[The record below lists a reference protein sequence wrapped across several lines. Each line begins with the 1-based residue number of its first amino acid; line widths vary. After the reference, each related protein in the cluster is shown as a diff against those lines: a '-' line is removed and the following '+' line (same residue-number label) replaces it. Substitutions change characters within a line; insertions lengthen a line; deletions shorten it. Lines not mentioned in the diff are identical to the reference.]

1 MSVTHGGLLVLAA
14 LVLSACSEPPV
25 TLPEE
30 RHTALETAFN
40 GGDVDACVAL
50 YTEDAEILAEDAPI
64 VRGRR
69 AIREY
74 FVDQAAREIQLDT
87 ETALSIASGD
97 LAVEQGTY
105 RIRNVKVGQDVEYGE
120 YLHVWRRGDDGLWHI
135 FRTMINMTQAQR
147 GSVSVSPEAAAA
159 DPADAPE

>member
-1 MSVTHGGLLVLAA
+1 MSVTRGGLLVLAA
-14 LVLSACSEPPV
+14 LAALSACSEPPS
-25 TLPEE
+25 TLPDD
-30 RHTALETAFN
+30 RHAALETAFN

-105 RIRNVKVGQDVEYGE
+105 RIRNVKVGEDVEYGE
-120 YLHVWRRGDDGLWHI
+120 YLHVWRRGGDGLWHI

-147 GSVSVSPEAAAA
+147 GSVSISS
-159 DPADAPE
+159 DAPE